1 MPSWGYIMI
10 IGIILCIVLSAFF
23 SGTETAFA
31 IVNKVKLEKEAKL
44 GNRKAK
50 LAFKLSENYPSLI
63 STILIGNN
71 LVNTAASSL
80 ATTLFI
86 AIDPVNGETLALVV
100 MTLLVLMFGEILP
113 KNICNKSSYKISL
126 IFAFPINLCKL
137 IFSPIVFVITKAI
150 DKISPIWT
158 PKEDE
163 EEEDTTGEELINMVE
178 EIEEEGFIDN
188 ETSELIQSAIELK
201 DTTAHEIM
209 TPRVDIFAFD
219 LEDDVN
225 ELIHNEEIFSYSR
238 IIVYEETIDNIK
250 GFIST
255 RKLLTLLLEN
265 EEINLEELITPI
277 IYVHKTK
284 SISGLLSKFKETKTH
299 IAVVVDEF
307 GGTLG
312 IVTLEDILEEIVG
325 EIWDET
331 DEVEEE
337 FVEKSDSEFII
348 DGDMNIY
355 DMFELVGLDEDTLET
370 DYETVG
376 GWCTEVLDDFPKEN
390 DTFEFKNLKVT
401 ILKVDGVRVENIR
414 VEVIELNDNEDEE

>member
-1 MPSWGYIMI
+1 MPSWGYIII

-31 IVNKVKLEKEAKL
+31 TVNKVKLEKEAKL

-158 PKEDE
+158 PKADE

-188 ETSELIQSAIELK
+188 ETSELIQSAIEFK

-255 RKLLTLLLEN
+255 RKLFTLLLEN